1 MLTIT
6 RPVTTGT
13 STRPLTTKTFTFLST
28 LFFPPFITTKPGK
41 LFFRMKELFCM
52 KNTIP
57 DCKPGCQGLWRLS
70 LAPFS
75 LTAKRCTRYTV
86 HMQEQI
92 IPHNEQQVEP
102 RAPETSAPAP
112 MVDRAFRLLDLLST
126 SEEGLTLSDL
136 ARALDMS
143 KGSIH
148 GLLKTLENSHVIE
161 LAGERRYVLGPRIY
175 DLAHSY
181 VRHAGLR
188 HFALP
193 AMHRLATL
201 SGETVLLGRVEQNG
215 VRIIERIEDEG
226 DSATLRISARRGTR
240 VPLLAGVVGRLVLAN
255 WPEARRREYLHSHP
269 LPRFTGRS
277 ITDPER
283 FLAVVEEAGRAGVSM
298 EREEYLAGVNAVAA
312 PIYAAGGALVALLW
326 IVG

>member
-1 MLTIT
+1 
-6 RPVTTGT
+6 
-13 STRPLTTKTFTFLST
+13 
-28 LFFPPFITTKPGK
+28 
-41 LFFRMKELFCM
+41 MKELFCM

-215 VRIIERIEDEG
+215 VRIIERIEDES
-226 DSATLRISARRGTR
+226 DQTALRISARKGTR
-240 VPLLAGVVGRLVLAN
+240 VPLLAAAIGRLVLAS
-255 WPEARRREYLHSHP
+255 WPEEKRRQFLQKHP
-269 LPRFTGRS
+269 LPRYTERS
-277 ITDPER
+277 IIDPAQ
-283 FLAVVEEAGRAGVSM
+283 FLASVEEAARTGIGIDH
-298 EREEYLAGVNAVAA
+298 EEYLVGVNAVAA
-312 PIYAAGGALVALLW
+312 PIYGLNQTLISLIW
-326 IVG
+326 IVGFSSRFHDEAMQRAAQQLRSEAEAISKALGAE

>member
-1 MLTIT
+1 MTERI
-6 RPVTTGT
+6 VQ
-13 STRPLTTKTFTFLST
+13 K
-28 LFFPPFITTKPGK
+28 
-41 LFFRMKELFCM
+41 KEH
-52 KNTIP
+52 
-57 DCKPGCQGLWRLS
+57 
-70 LAPFS
+70 
-75 LTAKRCTRYTV
+75 V
-86 HMQEQI
+86 HMEQSAG
-92 IPHNEQQVEP
+92 PQSV
-102 RAPETSAPAP
+102 APAP
-112 MVDRAFRLLDLLST
+112 MVERAFRLLDLLSAA
-126 SEEGLTLSDL
+126 EEGMTLSEM

-143 KGSIH
+143 KGSMH
-148 GLLKTLENSHVIE
+148 GLLKTLESNGVIE
-161 LAGERRYVLGPRIY
+161 QSDERLYMLGPRIY
-175 DLAHSY
+175 DLAQSY
-181 VRHAGLR
+181 VQRAGLR
-188 HFALP
+188 RFALP
-193 AMHRLATL
+193 AMRRLAAAT
-201 SGETVLLGRVEQNG
+201 SETVLLGRVEQNG

-326 IVG
+326 IVGFSSHFNDEAMQRAAEQLRAEAEAISQALGAK

>member
-1 MLTIT
+1 
-6 RPVTTGT
+6 
-13 STRPLTTKTFTFLST
+13 
-28 LFFPPFITTKPGK
+28 
-41 LFFRMKELFCM
+41 MKELFCM

-57 DCKPGCQGLWRLS
+57 NRKGTCQAQKKASETHPTPRNFLDS
-70 LAPFS
+70 EYCS
-75 LTAKRCTRYTV
+75 RYTIL
-86 HMQEQI
+86 MQEQM
-92 IPHNEQQVEP
+92 IPQNEQQAEL
-102 RAPETSAPAP
+102 RQPETGSAMPAP

-148 GLLKTLENSHVIE
+148 GLLKTLEGSHVIE
-161 LAGERRYVLGPRIY
+161 LAEERRYVLGPRIY

-201 SGETVLLGRVEQNG
+201 TGETVLLGRVEQNS

-226 DSATLRISARRGTR
+226 DQTALRISARKGTR
-240 VPLLAGVVGRLVLAN
+240 VPLLAAAIGRLVLAN
-255 WPEARRREYLHSHP
+255 WPEERRRQFLQTHP
-269 LPRFTGRS
+269 LPHYTARS
-277 ITDPER
+277 ITDPEQ
-283 FLAVVEEAGRAGVSM
+283 FLASIEEAAQTGIGIDH
-298 EREEYLAGVNAVAA
+298 EEYLAGVNAVAA
-312 PIYAAGGALVALLW
+312 PIYGLNQTFISLIW
-326 IVG
+326 IVGFSSRFHDEAMRKAAQQLRSEAEVISKALGAE